1 MSGGRR
7 IYLDYA
13 ATTPVDERV
22 VKAMA
27 LYFGEIF
34 GNPSSVHFEGQRAE
48 AALEEARERVASALG
63 AKPREIIF
71 TSGGTESD
79 NLALR
84 GIALARKDQ
93 TGASRILISPVEHH
107 AVSVTARQLAERFGF
122 TLELLPVDSYG
133 RVDPD
138 DLLNLLGKDVALV
151 SVIYANNEI
160 GSINPI
166 GEIANICQA
175 KGIPFHTDA
184 VQAVAHLEVNVNADG
199 VSALSIG
206 AHKFYGPKGV
216 GALYLRSGTPIIP
229 IQTGGSQESGLRAG
243 TENVPLIIGM
253 AEALAITVAEREREG
268 ERLRVLR
275 DRLIEGVLANIS
287 RAKLTGH
294 PSERLPNH
302 ASFAFEGV
310 DANLLL
316 MYLDAMGFACSSG
329 SACKVGNPEPSEV
342 LQAIGLNQNWAMGGL
357 RVTLGWATTEEHVD
371 AFLNALP
378 QAIEKSRVL
387 HGIH

>member
-1 MSGGRR
+1 MSGGER

-13 ATTPVDERV
+13 ATTPVDGRV
-22 VKAMA
+22 LRAM
-27 LYFGEIF
+27 LPYFGEVF
-34 GNPSSVHFEGQRAE
+34 GNPSSVHLEGQRAE

-84 GIALARKDQ
+84 GIALARRDQ
-93 TGASRILISPVEHH
+93 TGANRILISPVEHH
-107 AVSVTARQLAERFGF
+107 AVSLTARQLAERFGF
-122 TLELLPVDSYG
+122 ALEILPVDSYG

-138 DLLNLLGKDVALV
+138 DLLNLLGKDVAVV
-151 SVIYANNEI
+151 SIIYANNEI

-166 GEIANICQA
+166 ADLAEICRARD
-175 KGIPFHTDA
+175 IPFHTDA
-184 VQAVAHLEVNVNADG
+184 VQAVAHLNVNANVDG
-199 VSALSIG
+199 ISALSIG

-229 IQTGGSQESGLRAG
+229 IQTGGAQESGLRAG

-253 AEALAITVAEREREG
+253 AEALAITVDEREREG
-268 ERLRVLR
+268 ERLRILR
-275 DRLIEGVLANIS
+275 DRLIEGVLASIP
-287 RAKLTGH
+287 RVKLTGH
-294 PSERLPNH
+294 PVERLPNH

-357 RVTLGWATTEEHVD
+357 RVTLGRATTNEHID

-378 QAIEKSRVL
+378 QAIEKSRALSGVR
-387 HGIH
+387 